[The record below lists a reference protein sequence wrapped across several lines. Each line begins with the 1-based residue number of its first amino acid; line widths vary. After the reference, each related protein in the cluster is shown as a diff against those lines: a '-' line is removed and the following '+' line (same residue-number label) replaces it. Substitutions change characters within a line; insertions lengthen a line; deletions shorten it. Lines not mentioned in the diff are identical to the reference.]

1 METKVLVGTTAG
13 VCGPHQS
20 VVHWD
25 EIELM
30 MPGYDFDEL
39 RATLRTSSND
49 EGVTMTDLVCTGCSR
64 HWIRRDCPVHSWTK
78 PIYLEDSFE
87 DSQTK
92 IKKLAKAFSRKRK
105 FTL

>member
-1 METKVLVGTTAG
+1 MEIEIFISTTAG

-20 VVHWD
+20 AIHWD
-25 EIELM
+25 EVELLA
-30 MPGYDFDEL
+30 PDIDFSLL

-64 HWIRRDCPVHSWTK
+64 HWIRRDCPVHGWTK
-78 PIYLEDSFE
+78 PIDLGGEYEVP
-87 DSQTK
+87 QTK
-92 IKKLAKAFSRKRK
+92 TQKLAKKIYRKRK